1 LEASRHLFNIKEDSA
16 LLLKS
21 EVFMKKENCTGM
33 EEGKTALAFA
43 SVCFSF
49 LGDNQWK

>member
-1 LEASRHLFNIKEDSA
+1 LEASCHLFNIKEDAA

-21 EVFMKKENCTGM
+21 EVFMKKENYTGM
-33 EEGKTALAFA
+33 EKGKTAMAFA